1 MKKVLFFAV
10 CLLALVSCKDN
21 GNNKE
26 RADLNQRIDSLQR
39 VNVQKD
45 NEIND
50 MLETLNSIE
59 DGFRAINE
67 AQGRVT
73 VERRGEGANASARIR
88 ENMQFI

>member
-1 MKKVLFFAV
+1 MA
-10 CLLALVSCKDN
+10 LLALASCKDKTN
-21 GNNKE
+21 TRE
-26 RADLNQRIDSLQR
+26 TADLNQRIDSLNR

-50 MLETLNSIE
+50 MLETLNTIE

-73 VERRGEGANASARIR
+73 VERVPMPLSVSVRICSLSTR
-88 ENMQFI
+88 R

>member
-1 MKKVLFFAV
+1 MNLNNMKKVFLFAV
-10 CLLALVSCKDN
+10 CLLMLASCKDN
-21 GNNKE
+21 GNNRE
-26 RADLNQRIDSLQR
+26 RADLDQRIDSLQR

-67 AQGRVT
+67 AQGRVRQRRLG
-73 VERRGEGANASARIR
+73 ERPWDR
-88 ENMQFI
+88 

>member
-1 MKKVLFFAV
+1 MNLNDMKKVLFFAV
-10 CLLALVSCKDN
+10 CLLALASCKDN

-50 MLETLNSIE
+50 MLETLNSI
-59 DGFRAINE
+59 
-67 AQGRVT
+67 
-73 VERRGEGANASARIR
+73 
-88 ENMQFI
+88 